1 MDSSIFELTF
11 KNMLNWLLLIG
22 MSWLMI
28 RHTWD
33 YWKRG
38 KKLKETTTINKALIN
53 RVDKLEDELEK
64 LGGQQS

>member
-11 KNMLNWLLLIG
+11 KNMWNWLLIIG

-33 YWKRG
+33 HWKRG
-38 KKLKETTTINKALIN
+38 RDLKSTMTINKALIN
-53 RVDKLEDELEK
+53 RVDKLEDENEK
-64 LGGQQS
+64 LRGEK